1 MDVGLAITGGT
12 ESLAAVN
19 VRALA
24 RSGLSSLLIGCYEDE
39 LRWEAERMASFVR
52 EARRHELEC
61 YAIPWGYGRVLDPD
75 PSIPSLYTHTWPQT
89 LQIDSRG
96 RRCPKACPND
106 PRYLEWFSSS
116 MRTLAWL
123 LEVNGFVW
131 DEPSFHYSRGT
142 WSCRCQYCQQLF
154 HGSYDME
161 LPRRLTPEVVEFR
174 RQSLAMF
181 LLAARAAVQAVDRR
195 LRSVVMPPPLGAP
208 ASRYSGAD
216 DWRLLAESAAV
227 DAVSLLVLEDSLE
240 SGGGDL
246 TLQTDVASVV
256 ATRGKQL
263 WVWVATDLAGPRSV
277 ADCKE
282 LAARLGAQQLVI
294 ADYESLVDRHGL
306 TGLSELLARLSE

>member
-1 MDVGLAITGGT
+1 
-12 ESLAAVN
+12 
-19 VRALA
+19 
-24 RSGLSSLLIGCYEDE
+24 
-39 LRWEAERMASFVR
+39 
-52 EARRHELEC
+52 
-61 YAIPWGYGRVLDPD
+61 
-75 PSIPSLYTHTWPQT
+75 
-89 LQIDSRG
+89 
-96 RRCPKACPND
+96 
-106 PRYLEWFSSS
+106 
-116 MRTLAWL
+116 
-123 LEVNGFVW
+123 
-131 DEPSFHYSRGT
+131 
-142 WSCRCQYCQQLF
+142 
-154 HGSYDME
+154 ME
-161 LPRRLTPEVVEFR
+161 LPRRLTPQVVEFR

-181 LLAARAAVQAVDRR
+181 LLAARAAIQAVDRR

-246 TLQTDVASVV
+246 TLQTDVASVI

-306 TGLSELLARLSE
+306 TGLSELLARLRE